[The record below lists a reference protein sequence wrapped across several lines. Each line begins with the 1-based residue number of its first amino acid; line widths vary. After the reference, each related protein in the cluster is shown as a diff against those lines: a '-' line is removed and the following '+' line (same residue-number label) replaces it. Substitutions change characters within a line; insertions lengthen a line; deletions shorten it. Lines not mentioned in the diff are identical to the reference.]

1 LNKEI
6 VVAPSESRRSFLFG
20 RRESGDDVWLRFLM
34 RLRRSCKGPVTLLPP
49 KAARLTPGRLEDV
62 FHARE
67 LCHEHSICLSL
78 DGVAQAGNAT
88 RGHVLYVEAG
98 SAWGSLIPLG
108 TSGQWRVDAGCAMSA
123 MKAAG
128 LVHREV
134 PESIKTMAQWLALW
148 DSEDLAQSGL
158 VSVEWM
164 FADGTIEVLGPF
176 GANDS
181 QPLRSV
187 TAQTCIPKLFELASD
202 LQPESAQGL
211 YRLDALRA
219 PNVNL
224 AHFTLGHRATLGWVI
239 AATFVTK
246 TAIDCS
252 GQKFGEASTRV
263 VTPSDRAVKYIM
275 DPSDLFASFDG

>member
-1 LNKEI
+1 M
-6 VVAPSESRRSFLFG
+6 APSESRRSFLFG
-20 RRESGDDVWLRFLM
+20 RRESGDDAWLRFLM

-49 KAARLTPGRLEDV
+49 QAARLTPGRLEDV

-78 DGVAQAGNAT
+78 DGVAQVGNAAG
-88 RGHVLYVEAG
+88 GHVLYVEAG

-108 TSGQWRVDAGCAMSA
+108 SSGQWRVDAGCAISA
-123 MKAAG
+123 MKAAD
-128 LVHREV
+128 LVDRDV
-134 PESIKTMAQWLALW
+134 SESIKTTAQWLALW
-148 DSEDLAQSGL
+148 DHEDLAQSGL

-187 TAQTCIPKLFELASD
+187 TAQTCIPKLFELASN

-211 YRLDALRA
+211 YRLDALSV
-219 PNVNL
+219 PDVNL

-239 AATFVTK
+239 AATFVARA
-246 TAIDCS
+246 AIEDS
-252 GQKFGEASTRV
+252 GQKSGGGGTRV
-263 VTPSDRAVKYIM
+263 VTASDRAVKYIM
-275 DPSDLFASFDG
+275 DPSGVFASLDG